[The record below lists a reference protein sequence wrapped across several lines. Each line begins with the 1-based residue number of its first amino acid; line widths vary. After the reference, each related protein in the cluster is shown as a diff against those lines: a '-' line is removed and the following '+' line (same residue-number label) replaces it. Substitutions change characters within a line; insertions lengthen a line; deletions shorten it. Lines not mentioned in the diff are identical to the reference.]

1 MQFKDKFVDLS
12 SPKVMGILNI
22 TPDSFSDGGSYNQ
35 LDVALQQVASMLE
48 QGASFIDVG
57 GESTRPGA
65 DDVSAQQELDR
76 VIPVI
81 EAITQRFDTVVSVD
95 TSKALVMREAVAV
108 GASFINDVC
117 ALQEDGALSSAVAAQ
132 VPVCLMHMQGK
143 PRSMQTAPNYQN
155 VVTDVYQ
162 FLLER
167 INCCVEAG
175 ISNERI
181 IIDPGFGFGKS
192 LAHNYQLLAN
202 LQQFLTLNVVML
214 AGMSRKSMIGL
225 LLNRSVEQR
234 LAGSVGAAMLAAQ
247 QGAKIIRVH
256 DVQETVDALKVLNMM
271 NAYKEDN
278 NER

>member
-12 SPKVMGILNI
+12 SPKVMGILNV
-22 TPDSFSDGGSYNQ
+22 TPDSFSDGGSYSQ

-48 QGASFIDVG
+48 DGASFIDVG

-65 DDVSAQQELDR
+65 IDVSEQQELDR

-81 EAITQRFDTVVSVD
+81 EAITQRFDTVVSID
-95 TSKALVMREAVAV
+95 TSKALVMQEAVAA
-108 GASFINDVC
+108 GASLINDVC
-117 ALQEDGALSSAVAAQ
+117 ALQADGALSAAVAAQ

-143 PRSMQTAPNYQN
+143 PRSMQIAPEYQN

-175 ISNERI
+175 ISAERI

-202 LQQFLTLNVVML
+202 LQQFLALNVVML

-256 DVQETVDALKVLNMM
+256 DVQETVDALKVLTMM

>member
-12 SPKVMGILNI
+12 SPKVMGILNV

-35 LDVALQQVASMLE
+35 LDVALQQVASMIE
-48 QGASFIDVG
+48 EGASFIDVG

-65 DDVSAQQELDR
+65 QEVNEQQELDR
-76 VIPVI
+76 VIPII
-81 EAITQRFDTVVSVD
+81 EAIAQRFDTVISVD
-95 TSKALVMREAVAV
+95 TSKALVMQEAVAV
-108 GASFINDVC
+108 GASLINDVC

-132 VPVCLMHMQGK
+132 VPVCLMHMRGK
-143 PRSMQTAPNYQN
+143 PRSMQTAPDYQN

-175 ISNERI
+175 ISSERI

-202 LQQFLTLNVVML
+202 LQQFLALNVVML